1 MLFPQMHSLVQETY
15 KKMARELSWLHHNT
29 QKYDNPVLKHIEEL
43 RSICIR
49 NGINNPILG
58 EK

>member
-1 MLFPQMHSLVQETY
+1 MHSLVQETY